1 MEFMI
6 ILIFDVL
13 PSIPVIIYIEVN
25 LTIPLLFGE
34 APAHD
39 NTNDI
44 TTIFDSI
51 LEIVEAL
58 LQQVLDFRNH

>member
-25 LTIPLLFGE
+25 LTIPLLFGV

-44 TTIFDSI
+44 TPIFDSI